1 MSASSEA
8 VRLVSIRR
16 DGVARTVTVLGPVR
30 RLEYERVVATVAPLV
45 EADLSSRVM
54 ANRVAASTLEPPTL
68 CLRPWVGERRRF
80 AAALA
85 TLAASHP
92 ILGFADVAAC
102 YASIRPGVVR
112 EALERLGAKGR
123 RAEGFLSSLARDG
136 VPGLPVGPHPSA
148 VLANAVLGHVDRALE
163 AAGIPHL
170 RWVDDLVLGLEGTA
184 DGAGAFDLIRGA
196 LDDLGLRLNEAKTR
210 LVSQPAA
217 MAAISVSDGRGRPAS
232 LG

>member
-1 MSASSEA
+1 
-8 VRLVSIRR
+8 
-16 DGVARTVTVLGPVR
+16 
-30 RLEYERVVATVAPLV
+30 
-45 EADLSSRVM
+45 
-54 ANRVAASTLEPPTL
+54 
-68 CLRPWVGERRRF
+68 
-80 AAALA
+80 
-85 TLAASHP
+85 
-92 ILGFADVAAC
+92 
-102 YASIRPGVVR
+102 
-112 EALERLGAKGR
+112 
-123 RAEGFLSSLARDG
+123 
-136 VPGLPVGPHPSA
+136 